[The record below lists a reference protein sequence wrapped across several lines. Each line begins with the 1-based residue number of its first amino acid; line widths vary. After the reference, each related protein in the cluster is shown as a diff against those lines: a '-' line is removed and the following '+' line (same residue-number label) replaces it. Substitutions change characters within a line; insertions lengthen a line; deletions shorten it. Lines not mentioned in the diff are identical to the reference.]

1 MYLCTKKATTNNAK
15 PEEYINQKFI
25 FKLFAKKKGTKN
37 KYDIGTPNRILFAKI
52 TELSVFL
59 CSK

>member
-25 FKLFAKKKGTKN
+25 FKLFAKKKGIK
-37 KYDIGTPNRILFAKI
+37 KK
-52 TELSVFL
+52 
-59 CSK
+59 

>member
-25 FKLFAKKKGTKN
+25 FKLFAKNYRKGN
-37 KYDIGTPNRILFAKI
+37 
-52 TELSVFL
+52 
-59 CSK
+59 SKGFVS

>member
-1 MYLCTKKATTNNAK
+1 MPAKKKATTKNAK
-15 PEEYINQKFI
+15 PVEYINQKFI

-37 KYDIGTPNRILFAKI
+37 KYDIGTPTRMLFAKI
-52 TELSVFL
+52 TEFSAFL